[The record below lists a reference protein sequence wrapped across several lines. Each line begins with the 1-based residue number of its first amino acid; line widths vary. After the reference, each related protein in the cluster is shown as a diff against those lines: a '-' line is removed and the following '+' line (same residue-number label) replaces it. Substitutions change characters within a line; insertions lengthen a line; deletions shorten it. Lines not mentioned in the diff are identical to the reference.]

1 MQPEDIHKAE
11 ATLSSLPDEMLH
23 LEMRKSEKKMILAE
37 LLRLKGQE
45 HLALPVYVE
54 LITEATEKNFLNLK
68 SIAENRVHIINAEKA
83 KQEEV
88 EELLK
93 DLP

>member
-23 LEMRKSEKKMILAE
+23 LEMRKSEKKLILAE

-54 LITEATEKNFLNLK
+54 LYY
-68 SIAENRVHIINAEKA
+68 
-83 KQEEV
+83 
-88 EELLK
+88 
-93 DLP
+93 